1 MDPTL
6 HTIIAV
12 GLMFL
17 SYQAGRYLGNRQGI
31 SDMVQ
36 TLIHLF
42 NADSIE
48 INEDGEFLVTTKGHT
63 KKVN

>member
-1 MDPTL
+1 MDPYL

-12 GLMFL
+12 SLMYC
-17 SYQAGRYLGNRQGI
+17 SYKVGRYFGNQDGI

-36 TLIHLF
+36 TLLKIF
-42 NADSIE
+42 NADSME
-48 INEDGEFLVTTKGHT
+48 INEDGEFYITINGQT

>member
-1 MDPTL
+1 MDSYI

-12 GLMFL
+12 SLMYL
-17 SYQAGRYLGNRQGI
+17 SYKVGRYFGNQDGI

-36 TLIHLF
+36 TLLKIF
-42 NADSIE
+42 NADSME
-48 INEDGEFLVTTKGHT
+48 INEDGEFYITTNGQT

>member
-1 MDPTL
+1 MDPYL

-12 GLMFL
+12 SLMFV
-17 SYQAGRYLGNRQGI
+17 SYRVGRYLGAQDGI

-36 TLIHLF
+36 TLLRIF
-42 NADSIE
+42 NADSME
-48 INEDGEFLVTTKGHT
+48 INEDGEFYITIEGKT